1 MRKKKTRLELYSLY
15 DHTGI
20 AAHLECMAAQG
31 WLLEKIGTWGWTYRQ
46 CEPKQVRFAVTYFP
60 KASAY
65 EAGPSEGELTF
76 RAYCEEAGWILA
88 ASSAQLQV
96 FYHEDPNCTP
106 METDAPTQV
115 ENIHEAGKKTFLL
128 SNFLF
133 LGLSIFEILVVGLT
147 NLTGNTVKFFT
158 DGNVF
163 FSMFIWC
170 ILLVLSTVE
179 LVTYYRW
186 RKKALRLAEE
196 EERFLSTKSHPWM
209 QAACLIVVAVGYVLW
224 LLSMQNGGMAVYAL
238 IMFAAMMILIAVVN
252 GTRILLKKLKV
263 SKTANKVITIA
274 VDVVLAFSLVFGMT
288 YWAVTSGIGR
298 RKPVDTYDYHGRERE
313 VYADPLPLYVDD
325 LMETEREDYSC
336 EVLQDNRSPF
346 GWAYIAE
353 QNVRRDRED
362 QPGMGYYIA
371 EVYGEG
377 AFAMCWKDRLDAY
390 GGVTTPEEMKE
401 PWDGG
406 LVAVDP
412 APWQAD
418 EAYQQYRD
426 REPNRIWLIRWGN
439 RFVKLDL
446 DWEPT
451 PEQMQI
457 IAEKLLQFEP

>member
-1 MRKKKTRLELYSLY
+1 
-15 DHTGI
+15 
-20 AAHLECMAAQG
+20 
-31 WLLEKIGTWGWTYRQ
+31 
-46 CEPKQVRFAVTYFP
+46 
-60 KASAY
+60 
-65 EAGPSEGELTF
+65 
-76 RAYCEEAGWILA
+76 
-88 ASSAQLQV
+88 
-96 FYHEDPNCTP
+96 
-106 METDAPTQV
+106 V